1 MKLTLISLA
10 LTHANSVPLLL
21 SSRIKFASSAAK
33 QYHSIKSMV
42 KEIALSHVEM
52 ELASQM
58 NAMMETKKTEMAAA
72 ANALYNI
79 ISNVTEEV

>member
-1 MKLTLISLA
+1 MKLTLITLA

-21 SSRIKFASSAAK
+21 SSRIKLVSSAAK